1 MAYKGRRVKKK
12 PFYKKPAFWCGAI
25 PIGLILVLI
34 LWAGIYLAS
43 GGLTIRRP
51 GPTTLPASQERPTE
65 ATEETL
71 PPPPEN
77 PYEPVDFDLD
87 TETGEITLTSGNAM
101 KGIDVSEWQGSIDW
115 QQVKDA
121 GVEFVIIRVGA
132 RGTVEGNL
140 LTDDRAQEYYADAS
154 AVGLKVGAYFFS
166 QSITVEEAVEEA
178 QFLLDAVKDWDV
190 KLPLVYDWEYVGGE
204 ARTRKMDARTLTDM
218 TKAFCD
224 TIADAGYQPMLY
236 FGRSQSTDLLH
247 LEELVDYPFWLAM
260 YSTIMDYPYKIH
272 MWQYTDTGSVP
283 GISGNVDINL
293 LFTYDE

>member
-34 LWAGIYLAS
+34 LWAGIHLAS

-121 GVEFVIIRVGA
+121 GGFLISILPILFVP
-132 RGTVEGNL
+132 T
-140 LTDDRAQEYYADAS
+140 
-154 AVGLKVGAYFFS
+154 AVGILENWAMI
-166 QSITVEEAVEEA
+166 QSDVISI
-178 QFLLDAVKDWDV
+178 FLLALLSTVVTFGIAGRITQSLRKKEDKDH
-190 KLPLVYDWEYVGGE
+190 
-204 ARTRKMDARTLTDM
+204 AA
-218 TKAFCD
+218 A
-224 TIADAGYQPMLY
+224 
-236 FGRSQSTDLLH
+236 
-247 LEELVDYPFWLAM
+247 
-260 YSTIMDYPYKIH
+260 
-272 MWQYTDTGSVP
+272 
-283 GISGNVDINL
+283 
-293 LFTYDE
+293 